1 MEPVTKVEKLEAEL
15 KLAKLE
21 QKFVEAKEAGKVSD
35 KMKLEVRAARQ
46 DFRDNFRGTPAAGAQ
61 PATVGAKVS
70 A

>member
-21 QKFVEAKEAGKVSD
+21 QKFVEAKAADKVTP
-35 KMKLEVRAARQ
+35 KMKSEVRAARQ
-46 DFRDNFRGTPAAGAQ
+46 HYRENYRTAPAAGAQ
-61 PATVGAKVS
+61 PDTVGAKVS

>member
-21 QKFVEAKEAGKVSD
+21 QKFVEAKDSGKVTN

-46 DFRDNFRGTPAAGAQ
+46 DYRDNFRTAAAAGAQ
-61 PATVGAKVS
+61 PKTISGKVS